1 MQESRNEHW
10 SPLSWHGL
18 PIVQQ
23 PEYRN
28 QFSLQSTLTKVTL
41 TQISALPEIV
51 SPSEVLQL
59 KSELAKCER
68 GEQILLQCGDC
79 AEAFADCTAS
89 VLSKKAEAMHR
100 FRETLSLAAGKP
112 VLLVGRIAGQYA
124 KPRSDPYETVL
135 TQSGQSVKVASYKGD
150 NVNGIDIEK
159 REANPK
165 RLLDGYYRSAATM

>member
-1 MQESRNEHW
+1 MQEGAGEHW
-10 SPLSWHGL
+10 SPWSWRGL

-23 PEYRN
+23 PEYRS
-28 QFSLQSTLTKVTL
+28 QFSLQSTLTQL
-41 TQISALPEIV
+41 SALPELV
-51 SPSEVLQL
+51 TPCEVLAL

-79 AEAFADCTAS
+79 AEAFADCTS
-89 VLSKKAEAMHR
+89 DVLEKKTAAMYK
-100 FRETLSLAAGKP
+100 FRDTLAAAVGKP

-124 KPRSDPYETVL
+124 KPRSEAFESVL
-135 TQSGQSVKVASYKGD
+135 APSGQSIKVPSYKGD
-150 NVNGIDIEK
+150 NVNNIDIGK

>member
-1 MQESRNEHW
+1 MEAGRELWTPS
-10 SPLSWHGL
+10 SWHGL

-28 QFSLQSTLTKVTL
+28 QSFLQSTLTHVL
-41 TQISALPEIV
+41 PTQISTLPPIV

-59 KSELAKCER
+59 KVELAKCER

-79 AEAFADCTAS
+79 AEAFADCTGS
-89 VLSKKAEAMHR
+89 VLLKKTEAMYK
-100 FRETLSLAAGKP
+100 FRDTLSAAAGKP

-124 KPRSDPYETVL
+124 KPRSEAYETVL
-135 TQSGQSVKVASYKGD
+135 TQSGLPIKVLSYKGD
-150 NVNGIDIEK
+150 NVNSIDIEK

-165 RLLDGYYRSAATM
+165 RLLDGYYRSVTTM